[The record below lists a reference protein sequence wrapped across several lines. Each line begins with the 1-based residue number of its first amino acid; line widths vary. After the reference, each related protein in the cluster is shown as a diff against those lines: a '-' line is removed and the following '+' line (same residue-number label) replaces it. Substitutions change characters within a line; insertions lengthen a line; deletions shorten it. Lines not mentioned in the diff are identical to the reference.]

1 MIGAVVG
8 TKLKPNTPEEFHF
21 WIPNSEETIAIGSIV
36 KAETN
41 GREVFGIVNGMEAY
55 SEVEDPLLHQLSRGG
70 DPSVDGP
77 SQEQTII
84 VCRAA
89 VLKQDVERPL
99 RNGRVYYPTEE
110 ELVGLF
116 DVEGCN
122 IPVGVFMNTNGTN
135 VPVRL
140 DERYLLGSE
149 GAHVN
154 ISGMSGLGTKTSS
167 FLFLLSSIFANSNN
181 KVGCILFNIK
191 SDDLLHID
199 RDFQAVSPEDVA
211 IYKECG
217 VEPGGFNARF
227 FAPSNAFSGVSSL
240 RKDAEIFRW
249 GYSEIEDF
257 IPSLLKAGDQDQK
270 EKLDT
275 AFYDLRKMA
284 HDNGLTSFSQILG
297 FIREELLPEERGWT
311 ELVRGS
317 YKATWGK
324 LYNQMRGFESKY
336 GGLITSYP
344 KEVLELP
351 YGQLGDRQVWA
362 IDIQQLTFYPRK
374 LVFEKVITEFMERLE
389 RRQLKVDRVIVF
401 MDELNKYAPAQA
413 STAVASL
420 KAKLI
425 DISARGRSI
434 GMALFGAEQFK
445 SKIDENIM
453 GNVSTDIYGKTKEAE
468 LGETIYRHLPDEVK
482 GKIRRFKKGEK
493 LVDHELF
500 QAPIFV
506 RMPRPPCML
515 GGDMAKEIKDVELE
529 AN

>member
-8 TKLKPNTPEEFHF
+8 TRLKPNTPEEFHF

-36 KAETN
+36 KAVSG
-41 GREVFGIVNGMEAY
+41 GREVFGVVNGMEAY

-70 DPSVDGP
+70 DPGMDGP
-77 SQEQTII
+77 NQEQSII
-84 VCRAA
+84 VCRAT

-99 RNGRVYYPTEE
+99 RHGRVYYPTEE

-122 IPVGVFMNTNGTN
+122 IPVGVFANTDGTS

-154 ISGMSGLGTKTSS
+154 ISGMSGLGTKTSTV
-167 FLFLLSSIFANSNN
+167 LFLLSSIFAHSNK

-199 RDFQAVSPEDVA
+199 KDFAAMTQEDMA
-211 IYKECG
+211 IYKECDI
-217 VEPGGFNARF
+217 EPGGFDTRF
-227 FAPSNAFSGVSSL
+227 FAPWNVLTGASSL
-240 RKDAEIFRW
+240 RKDAEVFRW
-249 GYSEIEDF
+249 GYSEVEDF

-275 AFYDLRKMA
+275 AFYDLKKMA
-284 HDNGLTSFSQILG
+284 RDNGLTSFSQILG
-297 FIREELLPEERGWT
+297 FMREELLLEERNWT

-336 GGLITSYP
+336 GGLVTNYP
-344 KEVLELP
+344 NEVVELP
-351 YGQLGDRQVWA
+351 YDELGDREFWVV
-362 IDIQQLTFYPRK
+362 DIQQLTFYPRK

-389 RRQLKVDRVIVF
+389 KRKLKLDKLIVF

-413 STAVASL
+413 PTAVSSL
-420 KAKLI
+420 KAKLV

-445 SKIDENIM
+445 SRIDENIL

-468 LGETIYRHLPDEVK
+468 LQEPIYRHLPDEVK

-500 QAPIFV
+500 QTQIFV
-506 RMPRPPCML
+506 RTPRPPCML
-515 GGDMAKEIKDVELE
+515 GGEMAREFKDVELR
-529 AN
+529 AS